1 MNERN
6 NKSTFI
12 IIIGLI
18 LWILY
23 LCDAEMSRYGIYTI
37 FSYSIHEALSVVP
50 ILGLIVTVCWLIFI
64 LIKKL
69 RKKDIKSDLFLS
81 LLLILLSISQIIY
94 LYHQSQTVLI
104 SCVARIESIDTAQLE
119 IVIKTDQR
127 SVTLDCPMLVQGLIR
142 TDGTEYGITYEQ
154 RKSDLYYGKLC
165 MIQSID

>member
-50 ILGLIVTVCWLIFI
+50 ILGLMVTVCWLIFT

-69 RKKDIKSDLFLS
+69 RKKAIRSDLFLS
-81 LLLILLSISQIIY
+81 LLLIILSISQIIY
-94 LYHQSQTVLI
+94 LYNQSQTVLI

-142 TDGTEYGITYEQ
+142 ADDTEYGITYEQ